1 MIIIVALAQCT
12 KTALLRSIRNREVC
26 HYWVAL
32 VQCTSTASSS
42 PCCICAMHFDCFAT
56 QRMNHQQVTCI
67 TLRLLSAL
75 QLSYGMA
82 NLLVNVD
89 VASMQCT
96 QTALLNLSM
105 LHLRDALKLPSATP
119 SCAYSAYSNYV
130 ATETDLRE
138 GKVRSS
144 CIYAMHCNYLAALC
158 CSLTRCAYS
167 AHYYFVA
174 HVASFP
180 MHCNYVATV
189 RRFPRSTY
197 HGSCIYSMHCNY
209 LATGFMA
216 KA

>member
-1 MIIIVALAQCT
+1 M
-12 KTALLRSIRNREVC
+12 
-26 HYWVAL
+26 
-32 VQCTSTASSS
+32 
-42 PCCICAMHFDCFAT
+42 
-56 QRMNHQQVTCI
+56 
-67 TLRLLSAL
+67 LSAL

-144 CIYAMHCNYLAALC
+144 CIYAMHCNCLAALC

-174 HVASFP
+174 HVASSRCTSTSLLYSRQKTNANGGCIFSDALQLHCYNDP
-180 MHCNYVATV
+180 GVTRCICAMHSYG
-189 RRFPRSTY
+189 F
-197 HGSCIYSMHCNY
+197 G
-209 LATGFMA
+209 TGYCCCA
-216 KA
+216 YPAH

>member
-119 SCAYSAYSNYV
+119 SCAYSA
-130 ATETDLRE
+130 
-138 GKVRSS
+138 
-144 CIYAMHCNYLAALC
+144 
-158 CSLTRCAYS
+158 
-167 AHYYFVA
+167 HYYFVA

>member
-1 MIIIVALAQCT
+1 
-12 KTALLRSIRNREVC
+12 
-26 HYWVAL
+26 
-32 VQCTSTASSS
+32 
-42 PCCICAMHFDCFAT
+42 MHFDCFAT

-119 SCAYSAYSNYV
+119 SCAYSAYFNYV
-130 ATETDLRE
+130 ATPPFSPGQKLFA
-138 GKVRSS
+138 G
-144 CIYAMHCNYLAALC
+144 CIYA
-158 CSLTRCAYS
+158 
-167 AHYYFVA
+167 
-174 HVASFP
+174 